1 MFYNNSVIVS
11 TTFSL
16 TNEYILLVMGLI
28 LERPLAVDSL
38 KHYTTWGVSAIP
50 KNTRYKMLL

>member
-16 TNEYILLVMGLI
+16 TNEYILLIMGLI
-28 LERPLAVDSL
+28 FGESFGNGFTKALHHLRHFRHP
-38 KHYTTWGVSAIP
+38 
-50 KNTRYKMLL
+50 